1 MVIMKRIGMLPGLMM
16 MLMLS
21 GCIGTVVG
29 AAVDVTTAVIKAP
42 FQIGGAVVDAVSS
55 DDEEESS
62 PADTASSGD

>member
-1 MVIMKRIGMLPGLMM
+1 MKRIGMLPGLMM

-42 FQIGGAVVDAVSS
+42 FQIGGAVVDAVSD
-55 DDEEESS
+55 DDEEESPHS
-62 PADTASSGD
+62 EDTASSGN